1 MSLIKSN
8 ENCVDNYL
16 QMNIIFEEKLTE
28 DIREKYILLELDTFS
43 PEPNVF
49 KKCWALIGKDEVNV
63 QEVHNMD
70 QFTDLHHNMI
80 KNYGLKN
87 WKFCHDALD
96 HLIGKFRGE
105 IDSFYRIMRER
116 VEQLEKINL
125 PDTWSPVVIT
135 YGNKEKPNEMAND
148 TSNNNNQ

>member
-1 MSLIKSN
+1 
-8 ENCVDNYL
+8 
-16 QMNIIFEEKLTE
+16 MNIIFEEKLTE

-105 IDSFYRIMRER
+105 IERYNIELICRTMGINAKKRNSFFSHYF
-116 VEQLEKINL
+116 L
-125 PDTWSPVVIT
+125 
-135 YGNKEKPNEMAND
+135 
-148 TSNNNNQ
+148 